1 MGRPGGHASG
11 DWGMSPLKDASAL
24 LHTGQAPDTLLKTVG
39 PPIQKGSTVL
49 LPNAAALYDDRQPT
63 YGRTGLATH
72 QALTEALAALEH
84 ASSVALFPSGLAA
97 LTGAM
102 LAVLKAGDEVLVTD
116 AVYRPTRRFCDRVL
130 RRYGVG
136 VAYYP
141 PRISAEDLMALCG
154 PATRLIVMESPGS
167 LTMEMSDGPAIAAA
181 ARSRG
186 VLTLMDN
193 TWAAG
198 LYFKPL
204 DHGVDISVQ
213 ALTKYVGGHSDVL
226 MGSAATASA
235 ALAAALDQAI
245 LDFGWA
251 VAPEDAYL
259 MLRGLRT
266 LPTRLARHQANALAV
281 ASWLASHP
289 AVGEILYPPL
299 EGAPDHDL
307 WERDFTGAAG
317 LFSFV
322 LDGWD
327 AARKDHFLDALRLFG
342 LGFSWGGFESLAVDC
357 DPQFGVRKARPRYA
371 GPLVRLSVGLED
383 PGDLIAD
390 LDQALSVTG

>member
-1 MGRPGGHASG
+1 
-11 DWGMSPLKDASAL
+11 MSPLKDASAL
-24 LHTGQAPDTLLKTVG
+24 LHSGQAPDNMLRTVG

-49 LPNAAALYDDRQPT
+49 LRSSAALYDDKQPT
-63 YGRTGLATH
+63 YGRAGLATH
-72 QALTEALAALEH
+72 HALMDALVALEH
-84 ASSVALFPSGLAA
+84 ASAVALFPSGLAA

-136 VAYYP
+136 VSYYP
-141 PRISAEDLMALCG
+141 PRASADELMALCG

-167 LTMEMSDGPAIAAA
+167 LTLEMADAPAIATA
-181 ARSRG
+181 ARARG

-198 LYFKPL
+198 LCFRPL
-204 DHGVDISVQ
+204 DHGIDISVQ

-226 MGSAATASA
+226 MGSAATADSR
-235 ALAAALDQAI
+235 LAAALDQGI

-251 VAPEDAYL
+251 VAPEDAYV

-266 LPTRLARHQANALAV
+266 LPTRLARHQENALAV
-281 ASWLASHP
+281 AAWLASHP
-289 AVGEILYPPL
+289 SVGQILYPPL
-299 EGAPDHDL
+299 TGAPDNEL
-307 WERDFTGAAG
+307 WRRDFTGAAG

-327 AARKDHFLDALRLFG
+327 VARKDRFLDALRLFG

-357 DPQFGVRKARPRYA
+357 DPQFGVRKIWPQFE
-371 GPLVRLSVGLED
+371 GPLIRLSVGLED

-390 LDQALSVTG
+390 LEQALRTAETR

>member
-1 MGRPGGHASG
+1 M
-11 DWGMSPLKDASAL
+11 KDASRL
-24 LHTGQAPDTLLKTVG
+24 LHTGQAPETLLRTVG

-49 LPNAAALYDDRQPT
+49 LPSAAALYDDKQPT
-63 YGRTGLATH
+63 YGRAGLATH
-72 QALTEALAALEH
+72 AALEDALAALEH
-84 ASSVALFPSGLAA
+84 ATTVKLFPSGLAA

-116 AVYRPTRRFCDRVL
+116 AAYKPTRRFCDRVL

-136 VAYYP
+136 VSYYS
-141 PRISAEDLMALCG
+141 PRASADELMALCSA
-154 PATRLIVMESPGS
+154 ATRLMVMESPGS
-167 LTMEMSDGPAIAAA
+167 LTMEMVDTPAIAAA
-181 ARSRG
+181 ARAAG

-198 LYFKPL
+198 LWFKPL
-204 DHGVDISVQ
+204 DHGVDLSIQ

-226 MGSAATASA
+226 MGSAATADPR
-235 ALAAALDQAI
+235 LAAALDQTI

-251 VAPEDAYL
+251 VAPEDAYQ

-266 LPTRLARHQANALAV
+266 LPTRLARHQENGLAV
-281 ASWLASHP
+281 ATWLASHP
-289 AVGEILYPPL
+289 AVGQILYPAL
-299 EGAPDHDL
+299 DGDPDHDI
-307 WERDFTGAAG
+307 WARDFTGAAG

-327 AARKDHFLDALRLFG
+327 TARKDRFLDALTLFG

-357 DPQFGVRKARPRYA
+357 DPQFGVRKTRPRFP
-371 GPLVRLSVGLED
+371 GPLIRLSVGLED

-390 LDQALSVTG
+390 LDQALRAAT

>member
-1 MGRPGGHASG
+1 
-11 DWGMSPLKDASAL
+11 MSPLKDASAL
-24 LHTGQAPDTLLKTVG
+24 LHSGRAPDSLLRTVG

-49 LPNAAALYDDRQPT
+49 LPSAAALYDETQPT

-72 QALTEALAALEH
+72 HALIEALAALEH
-84 ASSVALFPSGLAA
+84 ASAVALFPSGLAA
-97 LTGAM
+97 LTGSM

-130 RRYGVG
+130 RRYGVR
-136 VAYYP
+136 VSYYP
-141 PRISAEDLMALCG
+141 PRASADELMALCG

-167 LTMEMSDGPAIAAA
+167 LTMEMADAPAIATA
-181 ARSRG
+181 ARARG
-186 VLTLMDN
+186 VFTLMDN

-204 DHGVDISVQ
+204 DHGIDISVQ

-226 MGSAATASA
+226 MGSAATVDPR
-235 ALAAALDQAI
+235 LAAALDQGI

-266 LPTRLARHQANALAV
+266 LPTRLGRHQENALAV
-281 ASWLASHP
+281 AAWLADHP
-289 AVGEILYPPL
+289 AVGQILYPTL
-299 EGAPDHDL
+299 AGAPDHDL
-307 WERDFTGAAG
+307 WKRDFTGAAG

-327 AARKDHFLDALRLFG
+327 CVRKDRFLDALHLFG

-357 DPQFGVRKARPRYA
+357 DPQFSVRKTLPRFE
-371 GPLVRLSVGLED
+371 GPLIRLSVGLED

-390 LDQALSVTG
+390 LEQALRTAESR

>member
-1 MGRPGGHASG
+1 MGRTTGHSGGDG
-11 DWGMSPLKDASAL
+11 GMSLRDASRL
-24 LHTGQAPDTLLKTVG
+24 LHTGHAPDSLLRTVG

-49 LPNAAALYDDRQPT
+49 LPSAAALYDDKQPT
-63 YGRTGLATH
+63 YGRAGLATH
-72 QALTEALAALEH
+72 MALIEALAALEH
-84 ASSVALFPSGLAA
+84 AVSVALFPSGLAA

-141 PRISAEDLMALCG
+141 PCATAEDLMALCG

-167 LTMEMSDGPAIAAA
+167 LTMEMADAAAVAAA
-181 ARSRG
+181 ARARG

-226 MGSAATASA
+226 MGSAATSDH
-235 ALAAALDQAI
+235 ALAAALDQGI
-245 LDFGWA
+245 LDFGWS

-266 LPTRLARHQANALAV
+266 LPTRLARHQASATAV

-289 AVGEILYPPL
+289 VVGQVLYPAL
-299 EGAPDHDL
+299 QGAPDHDV
-307 WERDFTGAAG
+307 WERDFTAAAG
-317 LFSFV
+317 LYSFV
-322 LDGWD
+322 LDGWVPP
-327 AARKDHFLDALRLFG
+327 RKDRFHDALALFG

-357 DPQFGVRKARPRYA
+357 DAQFGVRKTPPRFA
-371 GPLVRLSVGLED
+371 GPLIRLSVGLED
-383 PGDLIAD
+383 PGDLIED
-390 LDQALSVTG
+390 LDQALRKAGS

>member
-1 MGRPGGHASG
+1 VR
-11 DWGMSPLKDASAL
+11 DATRL
-24 LHTGQAPDTLLKTVG
+24 LHTDAAAEPLLRTVG

-49 LPNAAALYDDRQPT
+49 LPNAAALYDDSRPT
-63 YGRTGLATH
+63 YGRHGLASH
-72 QALTEALAALEH
+72 EALIQALAPLEH
-84 ASSVALFPSGLAA
+84 ATSVALFPSGIAA

-141 PRISAEDLMALCG
+141 PPASAEDLMALCG

-167 LTMEMSDGPAIAAA
+167 LTMEIADAPAIAAA
-181 ARSRG
+181 ARPRS

-198 LYFKPL
+198 LWFRPL

-213 ALTKYVGGHSDVL
+213 ALTKYVGGHSDVF
-226 MGSAATASA
+226 MGSAATADA
-235 ALAAALDQAI
+235 ALGAALDQGI

-251 VAPEDAYL
+251 VSPEDAYM

-266 LPTRLARHQANALAV
+266 LPTRLARHQQNALVV
-281 ASWLASHP
+281 AAWLTGHP
-289 AVGEILYPPL
+289 AVGQVFYPAL
-299 EGAPDHDL
+299 EGAPDHAL
-307 WERDFTGAAG
+307 WKRDFTGAAG

-322 LDGWD
+322 LKGAD
-327 AARKDHFLDALRLFG
+327 AARKDRFLDALRLFG

-357 DPQFGVRKARPRYA
+357 DPQFNVRKTRPRLE
-371 GPLVRLSVGLED
+371 GPLIRLSIGLED
-383 PGDLIAD
+383 PADLIAD
-390 LDQALSVTG
+390 LDQALAAPA

>member
-1 MGRPGGHASG
+1 
-11 DWGMSPLKDASAL
+11 MSPLGDASRL
-24 LHTGQAPDTLLKTVG
+24 LHTGQVPERLLRTVG

-49 LPNAAALYDDRQPT
+49 LPSAAALYDDKQPT
-63 YGRTGLATH
+63 YGRAGLATH
-72 QALTEALAALEH
+72 AALTEALAALEH
-84 ASSVALFPSGLAA
+84 AEAVALFPSGLAA
-97 LTGAM
+97 VTGSM

-116 AVYRPTRRFCDRVL
+116 SVYKPTRRFSDRVL

-136 VAYYP
+136 VSYYP
-141 PRISAEDLMALCG
+141 PRASTEELMGLCG

-167 LTMEMSDGPAIAAA
+167 LTMEMADAPAIAAA
-181 ARSRG
+181 ARARG

-193 TWAAG
+193 TWGAG

-226 MGSAATASA
+226 MGSAATADPR
-235 ALAAALDQAI
+235 LAAALDQGL

-266 LPTRLARHQANALAV
+266 LPTRLARHQESALAI
-281 ASWLASHP
+281 ATWLASHP
-289 AVGEILYPPL
+289 AVGQVLYPAL
-299 EGAPDHDL
+299 GGSPDHDL
-307 WERDFTGAAG
+307 WRRDFSGAAG

-327 AARKDHFLDALRLFG
+327 AARKDRLLDALKLFG

-357 DPQFGVRKARPRYA
+357 DAQFSVRMTRPQFA
-371 GPLVRLSVGLED
+371 GPLIRLSVGLED

-390 LDQALSVTG
+390 LEQALERAAI

>member
-1 MGRPGGHASG
+1 
-11 DWGMSPLKDASAL
+11 MSLKDASRL
-24 LHTGQAPDTLLKTVG
+24 LHAGQAPEALLRTVG

-49 LPNAAALYDDRQPT
+49 LPNAAALYDDKQPT

-72 QALTEALAALEH
+72 AALEQALAALEH
-84 ASSVALFPSGLAA
+84 ATAVKLFPSGLAA

-102 LAVLKAGDEVLVTD
+102 LAVLKAGDEVLITD

-136 VAYYP
+136 VGYYP
-141 PRISAEDLMALCG
+141 PRASADDLMALCG

-167 LTMEMSDGPAIAAA
+167 LTMEMADAPAIAAA
-181 ARSRG
+181 ARARG

-193 TWAAG
+193 TWGAG

-226 MGSAATASA
+226 MGSTATADPR
-235 ALAAALDQAI
+235 LAAALDEGL

-251 VAPEDAYL
+251 VSPEDAYL

-266 LPTRLARHQANALAV
+266 LPTRLARHQENALAV
-281 ASWLASHP
+281 ATWLASHP
-289 AVGEILYPPL
+289 AVGEVLYPAL

-307 WERDFTGAAG
+307 WQRDFSGAAG

-322 LDGWD
+322 VDGWD
-327 AARKDHFLDALRLFG
+327 ATRKDRFLDALQLFG

-357 DPQFGVRKARPRYA
+357 DPQFAVRKTRPQFA
-371 GPLVRLSVGLED
+371 GPLIRLSVGLED

-390 LDQALSVTG
+390 LEQALRLAEGR

>member
-1 MGRPGGHASG
+1 
-11 DWGMSPLKDASAL
+11 MSLKDASGL
-24 LHTGQAPDTLLKTVG
+24 LHAGQAPDSLLRTVG

-49 LPNAAALYDDRQPT
+49 LPNAAALYDDKQPT
-63 YGRTGLATH
+63 YGRAGLATH
-72 QALTEALAALEH
+72 TALMEALAALEH
-84 ASSVALFPSGLAA
+84 AASVALFPSGLAA
-97 LTGAM
+97 LTGAI

-116 AVYRPTRRFCDRVL
+116 AAYRPTRRFCDRVL

-141 PRISAEDLMALCG
+141 PRATAEDLMALCG

-167 LTMEMSDGPAIAAA
+167 LTMEMVDTPAIAAA
-181 ARSRG
+181 ARARG

-213 ALTKYVGGHSDVL
+213 ALTKYVGGHSDVF
-226 MGSAATASA
+226 MGSAATADR
-235 ALAAALDQAI
+235 ALAAALDQGI

-266 LPTRLARHQANALAV
+266 LPTRLARHQANAMSV

-289 AVGEILYPPL
+289 AVGQVLYPAL
-299 EGAPDHDL
+299 QGAPDHDL
-307 WERDFTGAAG
+307 WERDFAGAAG

-322 LDGWD
+322 LDGWG
-327 AARKDHFLDALRLFG
+327 ATRKDRFLDALRLFG

-357 DPQFGVRKARPRYA
+357 DPQFGVRKNRPQFE
-371 GPLVRLSVGLED
+371 GPLIRLSVGLED

-390 LDQALSVTG
+390 LEQALRAAETH

>member
-1 MGRPGGHASG
+1 
-11 DWGMSPLKDASAL
+11 MSLKDASAL
-24 LHTGQAPDTLLKTVG
+24 LHTGQAPDALLRTVG

-49 LPNAAALYDDRQPT
+49 LPSAAALYDDKQPT
-63 YGRTGLATH
+63 YGRAGLATH
-72 QALTEALAALEH
+72 HALMEALAALEH
-84 ASSVALFPSGLAA
+84 ASAVALFPSGLAA

-102 LAVLKAGDEVLVTD
+102 LAVLKTGDEVLVTD

-136 VAYYP
+136 VSYYP
-141 PRISAEDLMALCG
+141 PRASADELMALCG
-154 PATRLIVMESPGS
+154 AATRLIVMESPGS
-167 LTMEMSDGPAIAAA
+167 LTMEMADAPVIATA
-181 ARSRG
+181 ARARG

-204 DHGVDISVQ
+204 DHGIDISVQ

-226 MGSAATASA
+226 MGSAATADSR
-235 ALAAALDQAI
+235 LAAALDQGI

-266 LPTRLARHQANALAV
+266 LPTRLARHQENALAV
-281 ASWLASHP
+281 AAWLARHP
-289 AVGEILYPPL
+289 AAGEVLYPAL

-307 WERDFTGAAG
+307 WKRDFSGAAG

-327 AARKDHFLDALRLFG
+327 APRKDRFLDALTLFG

-357 DPQFGVRKARPRYA
+357 DPQFSVRKAHPRFD
-371 GPLVRLSVGLED
+371 GPLIRLSVGLED

-390 LDQALSVTG
+390 LDQALRAAETR